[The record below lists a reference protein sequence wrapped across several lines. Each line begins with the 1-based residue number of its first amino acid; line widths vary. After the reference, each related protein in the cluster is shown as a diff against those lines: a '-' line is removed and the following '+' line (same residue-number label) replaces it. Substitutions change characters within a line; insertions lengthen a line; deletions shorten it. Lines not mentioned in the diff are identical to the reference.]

1 MLDHNHELS
10 REEFTGMRVG
20 NKVTVKELELVELLS
35 TAKAPPR
42 KIAEVLSK
50 NSGLNFKAK
59 DVKNLIAK
67 KKKQINGAE
76 GLEKCLDKV
85 RERGG
90 TVCVE
95 KDPETGYVRV
105 LWIQP
110 VEMKDMV
117 ARVQPTVFQNDT
129 TFKF

>member
-20 NKVTVKELELVELLS
+20 NKVTDKELELVELLS

-76 GLEKCLDKV
+76 G
-85 RERGG
+85 
-90 TVCVE
+90 
-95 KDPETGYVRV
+95 
-105 LWIQP
+105 
-110 VEMKDMV
+110 
-117 ARVQPTVFQNDT
+117 
-129 TFKF
+129 